1 MPPNLYV
8 DVNLGDNS
16 IIDKEPPNNIDE
28 DDEDYSNINNQ
39 DLTIVY
45 NKVIGGS
52 KEEVL
57 LFNILGEDEDMW
69 RDNLEVLTGTYLDIF
84 GKESS
89 KEIKVMSLKEHIK
102 H

>member
-89 KEIKVMSLKEHIK
+89 KEIKVISLEELIK
-102 H
+102 Y